1 MTMSAWSLYTQA
13 GTMVTIM
20 MTRTSSIITIMKS
33 SMLAPIM
40 MPSLWCTCT
49 HHDIVVMTSRP
60 AALRAQARW

>member
-1 MTMSAWSLYTQA
+1 MKIPAWSLYTQA

-20 MTRTSSIITIMKS
+20 MTSRIIMIMKS

-40 MPSLWCTCT
+40 MISLWCTCT
-49 HHDIVVMTSRP
+49 HHDIVVMTSRS